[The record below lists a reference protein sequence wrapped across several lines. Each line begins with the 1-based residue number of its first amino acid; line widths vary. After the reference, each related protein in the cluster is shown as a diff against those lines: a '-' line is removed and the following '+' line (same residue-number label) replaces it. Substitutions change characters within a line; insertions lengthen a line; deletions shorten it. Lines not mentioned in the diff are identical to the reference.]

1 MDKDRLRPFTAKEK
15 EFAEENHDI
24 IYKFLRTHGYSIEE
38 YYNIVVF
45 GYLKAVQ
52 NYLSRDDLM
61 RNYCFSVIASN
72 CMRRE
77 IGNYVRD
84 MNRQKRKPLE
94 SILSLDAIYKEEYTD
109 SLYNIVAGDKKS
121 IESEFIEL
129 ESMESLLN
137 KMTVRQRNIIKLKLA
152 GYSNKEVLEILDMVY
167 STYYKEIERIKTVL
181 QCLVN

>member
-1 MDKDRLRPFTAKEK
+1 
-15 EFAEENHDI
+15 
-24 IYKFLRTHGYSIEE
+24 
-38 YYNIVVF
+38 
-45 GYLKAVQ
+45 
-52 NYLSRDDLM
+52 M

-109 SLYNIVAGDKKS
+109 SLYNIVVGDKKS

-129 ESMESLLN
+129 ELW
-137 KMTVRQRNIIKLKLA
+137 KVFWIK
-152 GYSNKEVLEILDMVY
+152 
-167 STYYKEIERIKTVL
+167 
-181 QCLVN
+181 